1 MAKKK
6 KKTAPRYYFNE
17 YDDSP
22 VEKKHHQQKGMRLKK
37 HFVRFLWL
45 LVIIGI
51 IAFFLSPLSRIGM
64 IHVNGIHYLSE
75 DDIVMQSGLNEND
88 VSLLTFSSRI
98 EKKLENAPLIA
109 TAKVQKSL
117 FSGMIITIQEKSI
130 IAYQNENEVLRVVDG
145 DGKIANVDMSHLA
158 TIQQAPRLM
167 QFSDET
173 ILQTFCEELAK
184 VPEVTLAMISD
195 IKFSPI
201 EPYDM
206 TRVEMDMSDGK
217 KVYVRIEDMAAEL
230 KYYPEI
236 LDREPDA
243 CVYDINGNKV
253 YASPCQ

>member
-22 VEKKHHQQKGMRLKK
+22 VEKKHHQQKGLRLKK

-45 LVIIGI
+45 LVVLGI
-51 IAFFLSPLSRIGM
+51 VAFFVSPLSRIGT
-64 IHVNGIHYLSE
+64 IKVSGNHYLEEENVIS
-75 DDIVMQSGLNEND
+75 QSGLNEND
-88 VSLLTFSSRI
+88 VSLLTFSSQV
-98 EKKLENAPLIA
+98 EKKLEKAPLIA
-109 TAKVQKSL
+109 TAKVKKSL
-117 FSGMIITIQEKSI
+117 FSGITITIQEKSI
-130 IAYQNENEVLRVVDG
+130 IAYQNENDELRVVDS
-145 DGKIANVDMSHLA
+145 DGEIVSVDMTYLA
-158 TIQQAPRLM
+158 AIQQKPRLL

-173 ILQTFCEELAK
+173 ILQTFCEQLAK

-201 EPYDM
+201 EPYD
-206 TRVEMDMSDGK
+206 TSRVEMNMSDGK
-217 KVYVRIEDMAAEL
+217 KVYVRIEDMAGEL